1 MYADKKTMSAA
12 DAIVICAMIS
22 ITLPLH
28 LLAVLGDDDSL
39 FASAL

>member
-1 MYADKKTMSAA
+1 MYADKKTISAA

-22 ITLPLH
+22 ITLLLH
-28 LLAVLGDDDSL
+28 LLAVLGDDVAL

>member
-1 MYADKKTMSAA
+1 MYADKKIISAA

-22 ITLPLH
+22 ITLLLH